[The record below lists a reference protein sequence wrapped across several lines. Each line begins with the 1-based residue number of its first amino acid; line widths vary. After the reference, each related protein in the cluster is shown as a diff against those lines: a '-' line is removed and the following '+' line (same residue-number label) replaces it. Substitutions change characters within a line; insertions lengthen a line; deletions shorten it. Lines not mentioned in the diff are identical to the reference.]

1 MEIPEG
7 LDKESV
13 IETIS
18 SIAKKISHKYVFAS
32 YQAED
37 IEQEAFLIGMEC
49 LERYDQVRP
58 LENFLYTHMNNR
70 LKNFKRDNYYRH
82 DHGNAQKAQ
91 DRKKSILEPLSFEY
105 LYTLHDKEEV
115 VNQAHYKEMLDLIDE
130 KLPSCMRKD
139 YLKLKSNSFLLK
151 KRKSDIISVIRD
163 ILQSQDGDESE
174 SEGEEDEER

>member
-7 LDKESV
+7 LDEQYV
-13 IETIS
+13 IDTIY
-18 SIAKKISHKYVFAS
+18 SIAKKISHKYVFTS

-49 LERYDQVRP
+49 LSRYDQVRP

-82 DHGNAQKAQ
+82 DHGNAQKVQ

-105 LYTLHDKEEV
+105 LYSLYDREEV
-115 VNQAHYKEMLDLIDE
+115 VNQAHAKEMLDLIDKE
-130 KLPSCMRKD
+130 LPSYMRKD

-151 KRKSDIISVIRD
+151 KRKADIIAVIRD
-163 ILQSQDGDESE
+163 ILDSQNEDANK
-174 SEGEEDEER
+174 EGEQDEEG